1 MIFQSILDTSV
12 AGGEAGITSPSPLI
26 KGVALIGCSLPWIMG
41 GLGWGKDLR
50 NNLGVR
56 I

>member
-26 KGVALIGCSLPWIMG
+26 KRVALICALPLIRG